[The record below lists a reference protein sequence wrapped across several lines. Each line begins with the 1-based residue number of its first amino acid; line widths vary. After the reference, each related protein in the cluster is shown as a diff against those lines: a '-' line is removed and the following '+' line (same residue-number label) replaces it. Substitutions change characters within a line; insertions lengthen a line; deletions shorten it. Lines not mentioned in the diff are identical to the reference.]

1 MAAPLDGI
9 KVLEVAN
16 WLAAPAATALMADLG
31 ADVVKVEPPS
41 GDIFRG
47 FILRSI
53 GYDFDFPVNY
63 GFEVDNRGK
72 RSIVVD
78 LEKPG
83 GPEVVR
89 RLAADCDIFLTNL
102 VQRRRVKYGLTFDD
116 VMAANPKVIYA
127 SFSGY
132 GAHGPD
138 EDRPGFD
145 FAAFWARSGIMST
158 LGEPDAAP
166 IMCRG
171 GQGDH
176 TTAMNLL
183 AAVLAALRMRDK
195 TGEGQHVEVTLQG
208 TGMYTIAGDFS
219 AALTSKQHPSRT
231 SRKSPVNPI
240 WNTYRCADDR
250 WVLLVMPVPFP
261 NYWPSFCKIAG
272 RPEWAND
279 ERWNDLP
286 KLRANTPALVEQIDG
301 ILGAQPLAHWTK
313 LFDEAGLIW
322 APVATMADMIAD
334 PQAREMGWIT
344 ELEHPTA
351 GKFET
356 LNTPFRL
363 YGSDTGARGPAPD
376 IGQHTFEVLTEAGL
390 SEEELADLAAAG
402 VLG

>member
-16 WLAAPAATALMADLG
+16 WLAAPAAAALMADMG
-31 ADVVKVEPPS
+31 ADVIKVEPPS

-53 GYDFDFPVNY
+53 GYDFDFPHNY

-72 RSIVVD
+72 RSIAID
-78 LEKPG
+78 LDKPG
-83 GPEVVR
+83 GPELVR
-89 RLAADCDIFLTNL
+89 RLAEDCDVFLTNL
-102 VQRRRVKYGLTFDD
+102 VQRRRVRYGLTLDE
-116 VMAANPKVIYA
+116 VKAANPQVIYA

-145 FAAFWARSGIMST
+145 FAAFWARSGIMSMI
-158 LGEPDAAP
+158 GEPDAAP
-166 IMCRG
+166 AMCRG

-176 TTAMNLL
+176 TTALNIL
-183 AAVLAALRMRDK
+183 ASVLAALRMRDK

-219 AALTSKQHPSRT
+219 AALTSKKNPTRI
-231 SRKSPVNPI
+231 SRKTPVNPI

-250 WVLLVMPVPFP
+250 WILTVMPVPFP
-261 NYWPSFCKIAG
+261 AYWPKFCQIIEK
-272 RPEWAND
+272 PEWAD
-279 ERWNDLP
+279 DDRWNDLP
-286 KLRANTPALVEQIDG
+286 KLRANTPMLVEWIDE
-301 ILGAQPLAHWTK
+301 IVAARPYAHWAR
-313 LFDEAGLIW
+313 LFDEYGLIW
-322 APVATMADMIAD
+322 APVATMTDMIND
-334 PQAREMGWIT
+334 PQVREMGWIT
-344 ELEHPTA
+344 EVEHPTA

-363 YGSDTGARGPAPD
+363 YGTDTGARGRAPE
-376 IGQHTFEVLTEAGL
+376 IGEHTFEVLTAAGIT
-390 SEEELADLAAAG
+390 EDEMTRLAEVG